1 MQKSGGH
8 LFFFTGLI
16 KLINNRVKKIPC
28 ELRYTLL
35 FWLFMYF
42 LFHALNLIFPL
53 QVNIRYSTIVTA
65 KNGTV
70 IHAFLT
76 PDDKWRMYTEL
87 HEITPRLEK
96 TIRYKEDKYF
106 YYHFGINPLAIIR
119 ALYKNILH
127 RKRTSGASTIS
138 MQVARLLEPKQR
150 TYSNK
155 LVEMFRAL
163 QLENRYTK
171 QEILQLYLNLIPY
184 SGNIEG
190 VKAASILYFD
200 KLPDRLSIAE
210 LTALS
215 IIPNRPQSLQLGE
228 NNIYIKKERN
238 KWLKR
243 FESDGLFSK
252 TDIEDACSEPL
263 HACRHEAPKLAPHFS
278 YYVKSQSGNVPIIKT
293 SLNLKIQTRCE
304 KLVKNYINKL
314 YYKGIKNAA
323 VLIINNKTKC
333 IEAYLG
339 SADFYNSED
348 AGQVDGIQA
357 IRSPG
362 STLKPLLYA
371 LSFEEGIATPKT
383 VISDVPVSYSGYEP
397 ENYDGKFHGDVTVEE
412 CLAKSL
418 NVPAV
423 KLLNQL
429 RPYQFIEALKSA
441 GFQQIK
447 TDEPKLG
454 LSVVLGGC
462 GVTLYELT
470 TLYCAFANAGKWDE
484 LKYLQNMYTDTCT
497 KSLISPASC
506 YMITEILTG
515 LKRPDLPLQ
524 WYNSA
529 HLPKVAWKTGTSYG
543 RRDAWSIGY
552 NKTYTV
558 GVWVGNFSGVGVQEL
573 NGANSAAPLLFK
585 IFNTI
590 DYDSPAGWYT
600 PPKDVEFRLV
610 CSATGL
616 LPNDYCKNL
625 VIDSYIPTISSNK
638 RCNHLKEVWISPDS
652 SISYCTACLPSGG
665 YIKAMYRN
673 FSPEMIN
680 YCENYQIAY
689 DKIPPHNPDCERIF
703 YKNSPQITS
712 PVNGLDYYIDVAD
725 STEILL
731 KCNSANDVDKV
742 YWYINNRFYQSAGG
756 AEKVFFVPD
765 EGYVKISCT
774 DDKGRN
780 SDIVIHVHYI
790 RF

>member
-1 MQKSGGH
+1 MQKVGGH
-8 LFFFTGLI
+8 CIFFSKLLKYI
-16 KLINNRVKKIPC
+16 KRSVQTMPV

-35 FWLFMYF
+35 FWLFVFF
-42 LFHALNLIFPL
+42 LFHALNFIFPL
-53 QVNIRYSTIVTA
+53 HVPIRYSTIVTA
-65 KNGTV
+65 ENGTV
-70 IHAFLT
+70 LHAFLT
-76 PDDKWRMYTEL
+76 PDEKWRMYTEL

-106 YYHFGINPLAIIR
+106 YYHFGINPLAVLR
-119 ALYKNILH
+119 ALYNNILKG
-127 RKRTSGASTIS
+127 KRTSGASTIS
-138 MQVARLLEPKQR
+138 MQVVRLLAPKER
-150 TYSNK
+150 TYINK
-155 LVEMFRAL
+155 IVEMFRAL
-163 QLENRYTK
+163 QLEHQYTK

-184 SGNIEG
+184 GGNIEG
-190 VKAASILYFD
+190 VKAASVLYFD

-243 FESDGLFSK
+243 FERDKLFSK
-252 TDIEDACSEPL
+252 TDIEDALSEPL
-263 HACRHEAPKLAPHFS
+263 HAYRREAPKLAPHFS
-278 YYVKSQSGNVPIIKT
+278 YFVKLRCSNVPIIKT
-293 SLNLKIQTRCE
+293 SLSLKTQTICE

-323 VLIINNKTKC
+323 VLIINNKTNRIKTY
-333 IEAYLG
+333 IG
-339 SADFYNSED
+339 SADFYNSDD

-371 LSFEEGIATPKT
+371 LSFDEGVVTPKT
-383 VISDVPVSYSGYEP
+383 VISDVPVNYSGYEP
-397 ENYDGKFHGDVTVEE
+397 ENYDGKFHGNVTVEE

-429 RPYQFIEALKSA
+429 RPYQFIEILKST

-447 TDEPKLG
+447 TDEAKLG

-462 GVTLYELT
+462 GVTLQELT
-470 TLYCAFANAGKWDE
+470 TLYCAFANQGNWNE
-484 LKYLQNMYTDTCT
+484 LKYLQNNNADTCT
-497 KSLISPASC
+497 KRIISKASS
-506 YMITEILTG
+506 YMVTQILTR

-552 NKTYTV
+552 NKSYTV
-558 GVWVGNFSGVGVQEL
+558 GVWVGNFSGEGVQEL

-590 DYDSPAGWYT
+590 DYDSPAGWFI
-600 PPKDVEFRLV
+600 PPEDVEFRLV

-625 VIDSYIPTISSNK
+625 VIDSYIPTVSSNK
-638 RCNHLKEVWISPDS
+638 RCNHLKHVWISPDS
-652 SISYCTACLPSGG
+652 SISYCTACLPSSG

-673 FSPEMIN
+673 YSPEMIN
-680 YCENYQIAY
+680 YCETHQIAY
-689 DKIPPHNPDCERIF
+689 DKIPAHNPDCERIF

-725 STEILL
+725 STELLL
-731 KCNSANDVDKV
+731 KCNTANDVDKV
-742 YWYINNRFYQSAGG
+742 YWYINNRFYRSAGS

-765 EGYVKISCT
+765 KGYVKISCT

-780 SDIVIHVHYI
+780 SDIVINVHYI